1 MAAFAVANQ
10 GVSPDSLDRL
20 IAKEIARVGTE
31 GVTDEELTKAKNS
44 RRADKIFGLQRA
56 LNTAEGIQAANLYL
70 GDPGAVNTELQ
81 RYMSVTK
88 DDIKRVAQ
96 QYLRPEN
103 STVILIKPPEG
114 PRP

>member
-1 MAAFAVANQ
+1 MF
-10 GVSPDSLDRL
+10 
-20 IAKEIARVGTE
+20 
-31 GVTDEELTKAKNS
+31 
-44 RRADKIFGLQRA
+44 
-56 LNTAEGIQAANLYL
+56 L
-70 GDPGAVNTELQ
+70 GRPEAVNTDLA

-96 QYLRPEN
+96 QYLRPDN